1 MPTLKDIRKKIQGVR
16 STQQITKAMK
26 MMATVKLRRAMDAHL
41 STHLYLEKLEQ
52 MVVDLRTILPEQ
64 IDHPLM
70 GGRPVKT
77 RGIVLVTGERGLCGS
92 FNHDLIKTCQRLLQE
107 DPAIEKKLILIGRK
121 GYDHFRRQP
130 HAIIGSHPD
139 LVGKYSQKALAAAA
153 RNAITLYTTGIIDEL
168 VIIYTHFVSPL
179 ERRIETRI
187 LLPVSEIG
195 AERQAR
201 PPTSHPIQ
209 FDPSP
214 EAILTALIPRYIEG
228 LFMKA
233 VLESSAS
240 EQAARMVAM
249 DAATDRAQDMI
260 DDWSMKFNRTRQA
273 VITKELSEVIAG
285 ADALAD

>member
-26 MMATVKLRRAMDAHL
+26 MMATVKLRRVMEAHL

-52 MVVDLRTILPEQ
+52 MVVDLRAILPEG
-64 IDHPLM
+64 IDHPLL

-92 FNHDLIKTCQRLLQE
+92 FNHDLIKTCLRLLQE
-107 DPAIEKKLILIGRK
+107 DPDREKKLLLIGRK
-121 GYDHFRRQP
+121 GYDHFRRQ
-130 HAIIGSHPD
+130 AYTIIGSHPD
-139 LVGKYSQKALAAAA
+139 LIGKYSQKALVAAA
-153 RNAITLYTTGIIDEL
+153 RNAITLYSTGIVDEL
-168 VIIYTHFVSPL
+168 VIVYSHFVSTL
-179 ERRIETRI
+179 ERHNETRI

-195 AERQAR
+195 ADRQAR
-201 PPTSHPIQ
+201 PPTHHPIQ

-214 EAILTALIPRYIEG
+214 EAILSALIPRYIEG

-240 EQAARMVAM
+240 EQASRMVAM
-249 DAATDRAQDMI
+249 DAATDRAQEMI